1 VYTISEMIPLNK
13 KNLALLS
20 QLRTNSRAR
29 LTEMSRTTG
38 IPVSTIHD
46 RLKAGF
52 EGTVT
57 KMTAL
62 LDFRS
67 LGYTA
72 RATIILK
79 VDKDHRGAV
88 SGFLSASPPVN
99 NLFKINN
106 GYDFMVEGVFLTL
119 VDLENFIEDLED
131 RFAIRD
137 KQVYYIIDEI
147 EREKFLP

>member
-1 VYTISEMIPLNK
+1 MLKAKELCVLSE
-13 KNLALLS
+13 
-20 QLRTNSRAR
+20 LRQDSRMK
-29 LTEMSRTTG
+29 LTEISKRTR

-46 RLKAGF
+46 RMKGGF
-52 EGTVT
+52 EGAIT

-79 VDKDHRGAV
+79 VDKNQRDGVRA
-88 SGFLSASPPVN
+88 FLSFSSAVN

-106 GYDFMVEGVFLTL
+106 GYDFMVDGVFKTFI
-119 VDLENFIEDLED
+119 DLENFVEDLEE

-147 EREKFLP
+147 EREKFLL